1 MRALAQTIY
10 GGPEV
15 IQEMELPI
23 PEVNGHDLRVRIH
36 AVGINPVDVKVRTNW
51 GGFGDLQPGAPVI
64 TGWDASGVVD
74 AVGPLADGRFKP
86 GDPVFFAGSVARAGS
101 HREYTVVD
109 SRMVGRKPSNLTF
122 AEAAALPLTSLT
134 VWEGMFDNAGIP
146 LDASGAQRIA
156 LVVGGAGGVGSIAI
170 QILKKVAGMHVIATA
185 SREASR
191 LHCLQFGADHVI
203 SHAQPIAPQ
212 LAAIGVTSL
221 DAVLHCSEPDDNIEE
236 IMPLMAPFG
245 KIVCILPVSKPLET
259 GSLFARSVSIVY
271 ELMFTKGL
279 FMKDLAR
286 QGEILDK
293 IACLVEAGTLMT
305 TLREQFPWTEEGLR
319 AAHARIDGRQGLGKA
334 VLSIIPDQRT

>member
-1 MRALAQTIY
+1 MRALAQTSY

-15 IQEMELPI
+15 IREMDLPI
-23 PEVNGHDLRVRIH
+23 PEVTGHDLRVRVH

-51 GGFGDLQPGAPVI
+51 GGFGDLQPGDPVI
-64 TGWDASGVVD
+64 TGWDVAGVVD

-101 HREYTVVD
+101 HREYSVVD

-134 VWEGMFDNAGIP
+134 VWEGMFENAGIP
-146 LDASGAQRIA
+146 IDSPLEQRQV

-185 SREASR
+185 SRDASR
-191 LHCLQFGADHVI
+191 LHCLSFGADHVI
-203 SHAQPIAPQ
+203 SHAEPFAPQ
-212 LAAIGVTSL
+212 LAAIGVTAL
-221 DAVLHCSEPDDNIEE
+221 DAVLHCSEPDDNIED
-236 IMPLMAPFG
+236 IMPLMAPLG
-245 KIVCILPVSKPLET
+245 KMVCILPVNKPLAT

-279 FMKDLAR
+279 FMKDLSR

-293 IACLVEAGTLMT
+293 IASLVEAGTLKT
-305 TLREQFPWTEEGLR
+305 TLHEQFPWTVEGLR
-319 AAHARIDGRQGLGKA
+319 TAHARIDGRQGLGKA
-334 VLSIIPDQRT
+334 VLSIIPD

>member
-1 MRALAQTIY
+1 MRALAQTSY

-15 IQEMELPI
+15 IREMDLPI
-23 PEVNGHDLRVRIH
+23 PEVTGHDLRVRVH

-51 GGFGDLQPGAPVI
+51 GGFGDLQPGDPVI
-64 TGWDASGVVD
+64 TGWDVAGVVD

-101 HREYTVVD
+101 HREYTLVD

-146 LDASGAQRIA
+146 LDATGGRQRIA

-191 LHCLQFGADHVI
+191 LHCLGLGADDVI
-203 SHAQPIAPQ
+203 SHAEPIAPQ
-212 LAAIGVTSL
+212 LTAIGVAAL
-221 DAVLHCSEPDDNIEE
+221 DAVLHCSEPDDNIDE

-245 KIVCILPVSKPLET
+245 KIVCILPVNKPMET
-259 GSLFARSVSIVY
+259 GSLFARSVSLVY

-279 FMKDLAR
+279 FLKDLAR

-293 IACLVEAGTLMT
+293 ISSLVEAGTLRT
-305 TLREQFPWTEEGLR
+305 TLQEQFPWTVEGLR
-319 AAHARIDGRQGLGKA
+319 SAHARIDGRQGLGKA
-334 VLSIIPDQRT
+334 VLSVIPD

>member
-1 MRALAQTIY
+1 MRALAQTSY

-15 IQEMELPI
+15 IREMDLPI
-23 PEVNGHDLRVRIH
+23 PEVTGHDLRVRVH

-51 GGFGDLQPGAPVI
+51 GGFGDLQPGDPVI
-64 TGWDASGVVD
+64 TGWDVAGVVD

-101 HREYTVVD
+101 HREYTLVD

-146 LDASGAQRIA
+146 LDATGRQRTA
-156 LVVGGAGGVGSIAI
+156 MVVGGAGGVGSIAI

-185 SREASR
+185 SREVSR
-191 LHCLQFGADHVI
+191 LHCLGLGADHVI
-203 SHAQPIAPQ
+203 SHAEPFAPQ
-212 LAAIGVTSL
+212 LAAIGVTAL
-221 DAVLHCSEPDDNIEE
+221 DAVLHCSEPDDNIED
-236 IMPLMAPFG
+236 IMPLMAPLG
-245 KIVCILPVSKPLET
+245 KMVCILPVNKPLAT

-279 FMKDLAR
+279 FMKDLSR

-293 IACLVEAGTLMT
+293 IASLVEAGTLKT
-305 TLREQFPWTEEGLR
+305 TLHEQFPWTVEGLR
-319 AAHARIDGRQGLGKA
+319 TAHARIDGRQGLGKA
-334 VLSIIPDQRT
+334 VLSIIPD